1 MSSLFKSYPVIVEND
16 TRGFPN
22 FPTLF
27 DNDHHWRRNLRDRRT
42 TREGNLIATVQ
53 SQFSEAWAGYHTGG
67 QATIQDVLESAHQ
80 IVDNLTQGTPDQLS
94 KNSVCYRLTLLSLVA
109 EDRITNAPNNVT
121 SQMIE
126 RSKAAFEQSFK
137 VFEKHLHHDNR
148 KDPSLKDQWMTD
160 NENYALAVA
169 NEADQ
174 LWQLLSNLPLT
185 APSSTLANSTYQ
197 EPGTIQGKTKN
208 SLIQPDCQQ
217 RTTGTA
223 PRDSPNLASVAELG
237 KRSTTMEATG
247 FGGRGGS
254 STSKTDRSDQTSK
267 SEVPGRLTKLFGK
280 GRKGR
285 CEADE

>member
-1 MSSLFKSYPVIVEND
+1 MSSLSKSYPVIVEND
-16 TRGFPN
+16 ARGFPN

-126 RSKAAFEQSFK
+126 RSKAVFEQSFK
-137 VFEKHLHHDNR
+137 IFEKHLHHDDR
-148 KDPSLKDQWMTD
+148 KDPSLKEQWMMD
-160 NENYALAVA
+160 NKNYALAVA

-174 LWQLLSNLPLT
+174 LWQPLPNLPLT

-197 EPGTIQGKTKN
+197 EPCTIQGQTKTLLFN
-208 SLIQPDCQQ
+208 QIANREPLSLRRVAVPILP
-217 RTTGTA
+217 
-223 PRDSPNLASVAELG
+223 AS
-237 KRSTTMEATG
+237 
-247 FGGRGGS
+247 
-254 STSKTDRSDQTSK
+254 Q
-267 SEVPGRLTKLFGK
+267 
-280 GRKGR
+280 
-285 CEADE
+285 